1 MSPPQRV
8 RSADSAALA
17 AAMAPGA
24 VLCTLVGIDGGF
36 SRRLGAQLT
45 VAADG
50 TLTGSLSDGC
60 LEAELARQ
68 AEVARGEGR
77 VLHRR
82 YGAGSAFI
90 DFRLPCGAGVDLL
103 IDPRPDHAAIA
114 GVLAALARRESAEL
128 SVGPGADGL
137 TIDFL
142 PRLRIVAMGAGPEL
156 TALGRLATAFGAE
169 YATFAPAGGLSSARQ
184 CEAIAIDPWTAI
196 ACLFHDHEWE
206 RIVLPWALDTPAL
219 LVGAIG
225 GSKTRDQ
232 RSRMLAAAG
241 VNPDTAARLRAP
253 LGLLPRT
260 RDPATLAL
268 AALAEIVRDYEA
280 LIGPGSAP

>member
-1 MSPPQRV
+1 MTSPRRV

-17 AAMAPGA
+17 AALAPGA
-24 VLCTLVGIDGGF
+24 VLCTLVGIEGGF

-50 TLTGSLSDGC
+50 VLTGSLSDGC

-68 AEVARGEGR
+68 AELARSEGQALR
-77 VLHRR
+77 RR

-103 IDPRPDHAAIA
+103 IDPQPDRAAIA
-114 GVLAALARRESAEL
+114 AVLAALDRRETATLALGE
-128 SVGPGADGL
+128 VV
-137 TIDFL
+137 IDYL

-156 TALGRLATAFGAE
+156 TALGGLARAFGAQFE
-169 YATFAPAGGLSSARQ
+169 AFAPAGGLSSAQQ
-184 CEAIAIDPWTAI
+184 CAAIAIDPWTAI

-206 RIVLPWALDTPAL
+206 RVVLPWALGTPAL

-225 GSKTRDQ
+225 GSKTRLQ
-232 RSRMLAAAG
+232 RAGMLAAAG
-241 VNPDTAARLRAP
+241 VSAAAAARLRAP

-260 RDPATLAL
+260 RDPATLGL

-280 LIGPGSAP
+280 LIGPGTAP